1 MNRPQRCPYCF
12 RVSVIGAAALVFMI
26 LMLQPSRFAIPELP
40 FVMYEWSGEANAPLS
55 ELAERGDTRW
65 SALPP
70 RTDGLGFRQTEV
82 WLRLTL
88 PSQINSAPALVFNA
102 PYIDY
107 LDVYLVRSGEM
118 PELLAALG
126 DQRPFEARPVM
137 LPQVVIP
144 LPADT
149 SANDEL
155 LLYVA
160 NDGALLFPL
169 ILAPS
174 MDAVLGSYSAQLYFH
189 GLMSG
194 IFLFTAMLSVAMG
207 LTLGRT
213 AELLFAGLIISIL
226 GVQAE
231 LNGVL
236 YAFLWPTL
244 PQLNIAIFP
253 GTMAASLFG
262 ASFTLLF
269 LNAGKQP
276 NRINATVLRGLIVI
290 MAVLLMTWVI
300 NHFALGFSGQR
311 LVQIS
316 QIVAA
321 LVGVSMVV
329 EGIRASLRGS
339 EKGQIFLAAM
349 LLIITGACLLF
360 ARSAGVLPDSL
371 LTGSAL
377 EVGAALA
384 VIILTGAVIRETY
397 LEKSQHI
404 HAQKALIKQEE
415 KNAELQ
421 NKMIRQALTNDVLG
435 LPNRQS
441 LVMFLDQHPENAAC
455 LLLLEFRHYHNIER
469 TMGVTVASDALVSVS
484 GRLRS
489 WVHEYAKYLA
499 YPDQPSQLY
508 AVQDNVLGVLIKRD
522 AIATALPTL
531 RVILEPGVSIGNFE
545 VDMSPVFAS
554 IDCQRYGFDSEDTV
568 LAALASL
575 DRVVIS
581 PDHLAYEPSHQQE
594 GRDKL
599 FLLSALASA
608 IEQSTLELYLQPLM
622 SLSDDSVPGAEV
634 LLRWH
639 HTVLGS
645 VSPAVFVP
653 LAEETGIITRLTL
666 WVAGEVCRVHHE
678 LRAAGID
685 ISLSINISAED
696 LAHPETISRV
706 IAIARER
713 TNGSLRLK
721 LELTETAV
729 MRSGKAVRQSVELIK
744 ASGLGFSIDDF
755 GAGHSSLSRIHELPV
770 NELKI
775 DRSILEQA
783 VNRQEY
789 SVLESAIG
797 LARSLKLRVV
807 VEGVSSSEQLTL
819 LRDLKVDA
827 VQGFLIAR
835 PASVTDFI
843 EWYQHR

>member
-1 MNRPQRCPYCF
+1 MNRPARCPYCF
-12 RVSVIGAAALVFMI
+12 RVSVIGAAALVFVI
-26 LMLQPSRFAIPELP
+26 LMLQPSRFAISELP
-40 FVMYEWSGEANAPLS
+40 FVLYEWTGEPGASLDD
-55 ELAERGDTRW
+55 LAVADDARW
-65 SALPP
+65 QPLPP
-70 RTDGLGFRQTEV
+70 RTDGLGFRQPEV

-88 PSQINSAPALVFNA
+88 PRQLQEAPALVFSA

-107 LDVYLVRSGEM
+107 LDVYRLTPGSA
-118 PELLAALG
+118 PELLAAVG
-126 DQRPFEARPVM
+126 DQRPFFDRPV
-137 LPQVVIP
+137 LVPQVVIP
-144 LPADT
+144 LPADIN
-149 SANDEL
+149 ANDEL

-194 IFLFTAMLSVAMG
+194 IFLFTAMLAIAMG
-207 LTLGRT
+207 LTLRRS

-253 GTMAASLFG
+253 GTMAAAIFG
-262 ASFTLLF
+262 ATFTLLF
-269 LNAGKQP
+269 LNTNKQP
-276 NRINATVLRGLIVI
+276 NRLNGWILKGWVVVLC
-290 MAVLLMTWVI
+290 LLLVTWFI
-300 NHFALGFSGQR
+300 NHFFLGFSGQR

-360 ARSAGVLPDSL
+360 ARSAGLLPDSL

-377 EVGAALA
+377 EVGAVLA

-397 LEKSQHI
+397 LEKTQRI
-404 HAQKALIKQEE
+404 DTQKALIEQEE

-421 NKMIRQALTNDVLG
+421 NKMIRQALTNDILG

-441 LVMFLDQHPENAAC
+441 LVMFLDKHTENKAC
-455 LLLLEFRHYHNIER
+455 LILIEFRHYHNIER
-469 TMGVTVASDALVSVS
+469 TMGVSVANDALVSLAS
-484 GRLRS
+484 RLKLWIANQRQQ
-489 WVHEYAKYLA
+489 LA
-499 YPDQPSQLY
+499 YPDHPDQLY
-508 AVQDNVLGVLIKRD
+508 AVQDNVMGILVTKDSVKRLL
-522 AIATALPTL
+522 ASL
-531 RVILEPGVSIGNFE
+531 RVALEPGVSIGNFE

-554 IDCQRYGFDSEDTV
+554 IDCQKYGMNAEGSV

-581 PDHLAYEPSHQQE
+581 PDHLAYEPAHQQE

-608 IEQSTLELYLQPLM
+608 IDQSDLELYLQPVMNLD
-622 SLSDDSVPGAEV
+622 DDSVPAAEV
-634 LLRWH
+634 LLRWN
-639 HTVLGS
+639 HTVLGE

-666 WVAGEVCRVHHE
+666 WLAGEVCRVHHE

-685 ISLSINISAED
+685 IGLSINISAED

-706 IAIARER
+706 LSIARER
-713 TNGSLRLK
+713 TGGNLRLK

-729 MRSGKAVRQSVELIK
+729 MRSGNAVRQSVDMIK

-783 VNRQEY
+783 LNRQEF

-807 VEGVSSSEQLTL
+807 AEGVSSQEQLTL
-819 LRDLKVDA
+819 LRRLNVDA

-835 PASVTDFI
+835 PIPVSEFI
-843 EWYQHR
+843 EWYGRR

>member
-1 MNRPQRCPYCF
+1 MNRPARCPYCF
-12 RVSVIGAAALVFMI
+12 RVSVIGAAALVFVI

-40 FVMYEWSGEANAPLS
+40 FVLYEWTGDATATVD
-55 ELAERGDTRW
+55 ELAVAGDPRW
-65 SALPP
+65 QPLPP
-70 RTDGLGFRQTEV
+70 RTDSLGFRQPDV

-88 PSQINSAPALVFNA
+88 PRQLQDTPALVFNA

-107 LDVYLVRSGEM
+107 LDVYRLAPGAA
-118 PELLAALG
+118 PELLAAVG
-126 DQRPFEARPVM
+126 DQRPFFNRPV
-137 LPQVVIP
+137 LVPQIVVP
-144 LPADT
+144 LPSDT
-149 SANDEL
+149 NAENEL

-194 IFLFTAMLSVAMG
+194 IFLFTAMLSIAMG
-207 LTLGRT
+207 LTLKRS

-236 YAFLWPTL
+236 YAFLWPTV

-253 GTMAASLFG
+253 GTMSAAIFG
-262 ASFTLLF
+262 ATFTLLF
-269 LNAGKQP
+269 LNTDKQR
-276 NRINATVLRGLIVI
+276 NKINAWMLKGWVVVLSLLLVI
-290 MAVLLMTWVI
+290 WLI
-300 NHFALGFSGQR
+300 NHFFLGFSGQR

-321 LVGVSMVV
+321 LVGINMVI

-360 ARSAGVLPDSL
+360 ARSAGLLPDSL

-377 EVGAALA
+377 EVGAVLA

-397 LEKSQHI
+397 LEKSQRI
-404 HAQKALIKQEE
+404 NTQKALIEQEE
-415 KNAELQ
+415 KNTELQ
-421 NKMIRQALTNDVLG
+421 KKMIRQALTNDVLS

-441 LVMFLDQHPENAAC
+441 LVMFLEQHAEHKAS
-455 LLLLEFRHYHNIER
+455 LLLIEFRHYHNIER
-469 TMGVTVASDALVSVS
+469 TMGVAVANDALVSVA
-484 GRLRS
+484 GRLKQ
-489 WVHEYAKYLA
+489 WVASREQHLA
-499 YPDQPSQLY
+499 YPDQPDHLY
-508 AVQDNVLGVLIKRD
+508 AVQDNVLGVLVKYD
-522 AIATALPTL
+522 TVKNLLPSL
-531 RVILEPGVSIGNFE
+531 RVVLESGVSIGNFE

-554 IDCQRYGFDSEDTV
+554 IDCQKYGMDAEDSV

-581 PDHLAYEPSHQQE
+581 SDYLAYEPVHQQE

-599 FLLSALASA
+599 FLLSALSLA
-608 IEQSTLELYLQPLM
+608 IDQSDLELYLQPVMNLA
-622 SLSDDSVPGAEV
+622 DDSVPAAEV
-634 LLRWH
+634 LLRWN
-639 HTVLGS
+639 HTVLGE

-666 WVAGEVCRVHHE
+666 WLAGEVCRVHHE

-685 ISLSINISAED
+685 IGLSINISAED

-706 IAIARER
+706 LSIARER
-713 TNGSLRLK
+713 TGGNLRLK

-729 MRSGKAVRQSVELIK
+729 MRSGKAVRQSVDMIK

-775 DRSILEQA
+775 DRSILEQS
-783 VNRQEY
+783 VNRQEF
-789 SVLESAIG
+789 SVLESAVG
-797 LARSLKLRVV
+797 LGRSLKLRVV
-807 VEGVSSSEQLTL
+807 AEGVSTSEQMAL
-819 LRDLKVDA
+819 LRRLKVDA

-835 PASVTDFI
+835 PIPVAEFI
-843 EWYQHR
+843 GWYGRR